1 MRGKPTAALEML
13 QKGDPMHLTPR
24 EQDKLLVYLAAKL
37 ARERQARGLKLN
49 YPEAVAILSAEI
61 VEGARDGRSVSELM
75 AFGKTILGPDD
86 VLPGVAAM
94 IAEVQV
100 EATFP
105 DGTKLVTVHQPIP
118 DPGDAVPGEILPAA
132 EPIAAN
138 AGREAVDLL
147 VRNGGDRPIQV
158 GSHAHFFEVNPAL
171 RFERRAAWGR
181 RLNIPA
187 GTALRFEPGEEK
199 TVSLVP
205 YGGAREVYGHRG
217 LANGPT
223 HGERIEESG

>member
-1 MRGKPTAALEML
+1 
-13 QKGDPMHLTPR
+13 MHLTPR

-75 AFGKTILGPDD
+75 AFDKTILGAAD

-118 DPGDAVPGEILPAA
+118 DAGDDVPGEIIPGA
-132 EPIAAN
+132 EPVIAN
-138 AGREAVDLL
+138 AGREAVEIA
-147 VRNGGDRPIQV
+147 VRHSGDRPIQV
-158 GSHAHFFEVNPAL
+158 GSHAHFFEVNRAL
-171 RFERRAAWGR
+171 RFPRRTAWGR
-181 RLNIPA
+181 RLNIPS
-187 GTALRFEPGEEK
+187 GTAVRFEPGEEK
-199 TVSLVP
+199 PVSLVP
-205 YGGAREVYGHRG
+205 YGGAREVHGHRG

-223 HGERIEESG
+223 ADGADRAEEVR